1 MSKRKLQLLL
11 ILTLLTAVLG
21 ATRVFAQDTFFGK
34 TAAELFPI
42 PDVAANEQEQ
52 TLAFQAL
59 MNANIPDGHALG
71 EGKTMT
77 FGVLGQGS
85 RGGISG
91 TIYFWRNAFQA
102 ATGATMEI
110 VEIPYNQLGTTI
122 PADFLTGQYTY
133 DAFVGAAWQYGDW
146 VSNGWIQPIDQWI
159 SDERFPSWS
168 PDDTAAPFRALLQ
181 WGGQTYGTQ
190 MDGDAQLFYYRYD
203 ILNDPKWQEAYKT
216 ETGSDL
222 PNPPTTWQQLKSVM
236 AFFNGKDWNE
246 DGDPDDGISLHLA
259 AGQQGHFH
267 FATLAASFAVT
278 PAEGDDPTAVSK
290 YDNVFWFD
298 PDDMTPLINQPGHV
312 RALEFLKELA
322 GTGQEAQYGWQLGEA
337 WDNFL
342 GGNAIATFSWGDV
355 GSLSQNPERSVI
367 KGKLGASAILC
378 SEEWY
383 DRETSQFVTDAA
395 NPNCVGNT
403 TGGSWHPTMSAF
415 TEIPELTYF
424 FMSMLANPTINF
436 YNATSGWQ
444 GIDPCCTYQLYEP
457 RGTATSE
464 DYTAVG
470 FDAGDMERYIN
481 SYGSNVY
488 DKPTYL
494 TYLRIP
500 GTLEY
505 IQTVLDIRLSEAMT
519 DQSTPQEALDA
530 TAADWEK
537 ITDDLGREDQL
548 RIYQEAIGYTPGG

>member
-1 MSKRKLQLLL
+1 MKNQIRIFILLL
-11 ILTLLTAVLG
+11 LVVLAVG
-21 ATRVFAQDTFFGK
+21 QVSVYAQDTFMGK

-52 TLAFQAL
+52 QLAFEAL
-59 MNANIPDGHALG
+59 LAANLPDGHAFG
-71 EGKTMT
+71 DGKQFT

-91 TIYFWRNAFQA
+91 TIYFWRNVFEA
-102 ATGATMEI
+102 ATGAEMEI

-146 VSNGWIQPIDQWI
+146 VSNEWIQPIDQWI
-159 SDERFPSWS
+159 GDERFPSWS
-168 PDDTAAPFRALLQ
+168 PEDTAPPFRALLQ

-203 ILNDPKWQEAYKT
+203 ILNDPEWQAAFEA
-216 ETGSDL
+216 EVGHPM
-222 PNPPTTWQQLKSVM
+222 PNPPTTWQQLLEVTS
-236 AFFNGKDWNE
+236 FFNGKDWNE

-259 AGQQGHFH
+259 AGGQGHFH
-267 FATLAASFAVT
+267 YATLSASFAVT
-278 PAEGDDPTAVSK
+278 PADGDDPRAVTK
-290 YDNVFWFD
+290 FDNVYWFD
-298 PDDMTPLINQPGHV
+298 PDTMDPLINQPGHV
-312 RALEFLKELA
+312 RALEFLQELA
-322 GTGQEAQYGWQLGEA
+322 ATGQEAQFGWQLGDA

-367 KGKLGASAILC
+367 KGNLGATPILC

-383 DRETSQFVTDAA
+383 DRETSEFVTDAE
-395 NPNCVGNT
+395 NPNCIGNT

-415 TEIPELTYF
+415 TENPELTYY

-436 YNATSGWQ
+436 YNATTGWQ

-457 RGTATSE
+457 RGSATSE

-481 SYGSNVY
+481 AYGSNVY
-488 DKPTYL
+488 DKPTSL

-505 IQTVLDIRLSEAMT
+505 IQETLDIHLSEAMT
-519 DQSTPQEALDA
+519 GQSTAQEALDA
-530 TAADWEK
+530 TAEDWRG
-537 ITDDLGREDQL
+537 ITEELGVDSQL
-548 RIYQEAIGYTPGG
+548 AIYQAAIGYTP